1 MFCISTFNYLVWAF
15 ITDVIDYQEVR
26 TGNRDDATVYSV
38 YSWARKLG
46 QALAGGLSGFALT
59 GIGYDSVI
67 ATKGLE
73 QSESV
78 VNSIYAL
85 ANLVPGIGCVLVA
98 LALMFLYPL
107 KRNTVAKNVEF
118 LRAKR
123 AGTESHSIEN

>member
-1 MFCISTFNYLVWAF
+1 M
-15 ITDVIDYQEVR
+15 
-26 TGNRDDATVYSV
+26 
-38 YSWARKLG
+38 
-46 QALAGGLSGFALT
+46 T

-78 VNSIYAL
+78 VNSIYTL

-107 KRNTVAKNVEF
+107 KRNAVAKNVEF